1 MDAFDRQI
9 RSVERLI
16 KKYGQVVTLNST
28 SSVTPDPLKP
38 WEQTDTSVSTDVPMV
53 FLSPSVSGAA
63 LLGKEFMEY
72 VRGSELK
79 VSEIRAYMAATS
91 VTPKVSDIVV
101 RDGKEMKIRAID
113 TLNPNGQTILHTLE
127 FES

>member
-1 MDAFDRQI
+1 MAVFDRQI
-9 RSVERLI
+9 RSVTRLI
-16 KKYGQVVTLNST
+16 SKYGQTVTLKST
-28 SSVTPDPLKP
+28 SSVTPNPTKP
-38 WEQTDTSVSTDVPMV
+38 WEQTDTSTETQVPMV

-72 VRGSELK
+72 IKGSELK
-79 VSEIRAYMAATS
+79 VSEIRAYMAPTS
-91 VTPKVSDIVV
+91 VAPKVSDIVV